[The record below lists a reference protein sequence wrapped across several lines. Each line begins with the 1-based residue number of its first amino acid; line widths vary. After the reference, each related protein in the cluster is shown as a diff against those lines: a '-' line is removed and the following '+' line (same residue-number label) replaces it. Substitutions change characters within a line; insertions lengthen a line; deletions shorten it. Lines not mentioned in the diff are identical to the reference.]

1 MSLSEA
7 RSQKSEVRSQKL
19 KIFFWILVSGFWI
32 PASGCGFEPMHAA
45 GTSVMPDAGIE
56 ISNIPDRDGQYLR
69 NQLIDRLDAAGRPAD
84 APYQLR
90 FSTLSKTVVN
100 LGIEKTATATRAQ
113 MQIATQM
120 QLVERRTGKVLLQR
134 PLRATGAYN
143 LLDNQLATL
152 TSQQNTTENLLQE
165 ISDDAVTELSLYFRR
180 KALRLL

>member
-1 MSLSEA
+1 MSLF
-7 RSQKSEVRSQKL
+7 KL
-19 KIFFWILVSGFWI
+19 FPFVAILLFLS
-32 PASGCGFEPMHAA
+32 ACGFEPMHAA
-45 GTSVMPDAGIE
+45 GTSVMPTAGIE
-56 ISNIPDRDGQYLR
+56 ITNIPDRDGQYLR
-69 NQLIDRLDAAGRPAD
+69 NQLIDRLNINERPTNS
-84 APYQLR
+84 PYQLK
-90 FSTLSKTVVN
+90 FSPLSKTVIN

-113 MQIATQM
+113 IQFSTQM
-120 QLVERRTGKVLLQR
+120 QLVEKKTGKVLLQR